1 MFDSVENA
9 LKGGGRKVV
18 RGVYGRDVYRSQ
30 VRKRIETLAGK
41 AIPWKRTR
49 IFPAGRIVVFKASA
63 EPTNG
68 AAGQLK
74 DICGICKSVS

>member
-30 VRKRIETLAGK
+30 VRKRIET
-41 AIPWKRTR
+41 RTIER
-49 IFPAGRIVVFKASA
+49 IEPICSKIRI
-63 EPTNG
+63 E
-68 AAGQLK
+68 
-74 DICGICKSVS
+74 